1 MLKATAEG
9 ELSSTFYTN
18 GDPLCKGCICPIEA
32 IKKMENKLSSFQKRL
47 NELNAKFASNSCANQ
62 TVEVMARENGGMQ
75 SAVNMLLSKKLGNL
89 RQE

>member
-9 ELSSTFYTN
+9 ELSSTF
-18 GDPLCKGCICPIEA
+18 PLCKGCICPIEA
-32 IKKMENKLSSFQKRL
+32 IKKIENKLSSFQKRL
-47 NELNAKFASNSCANQ
+47 NELNSKFASNSYANQ
-62 TVEVMARENGGMQ
+62 AVEVMARENGGLQ